1 MKKIVSVVVVGAG
14 AIGASIA
21 VRLMEAGK
29 QVVISANGERKAR
42 YLKQG
47 FVVNG
52 RQYFLP
58 VKDKYEADPAD
69 LVIIAVKNY
78 SLEEAIE
85 EMRPYVSVNTIILSL
100 LNGIDAVP
108 RLRREFGEDSVPYA
122 MILGIDALREEN
134 RVQYLAKGR
143 IFCGF
148 EKEKVEKNAS
158 TLAVLEEFFRTSDIA
173 FVVPEDIVKEIW
185 FKFMINVG
193 LNQWSALIRAPYRLF
208 QDSPH
213 GQELLS
219 KTMIEVISLSKRY
232 GGNLEETDI
241 DRAIAVLKTL
251 APQGKTSM
259 LQDVEARRQTEV
271 DAFAGAMKRLA
282 KAADLDVPIN
292 AILYDAIR
300 AIEDSFE
307 DSYKAE

>member
-85 EMRPYVSVNTIILSL
+85 EMRPYVSINTIILSL

>member
-1 MKKIVSVVVVGAG
+1 MKNIVSVVVVGAG

-85 EMRPYVSVNTIILSL
+85 EMRPYVSINTIILSL

-122 MILGIDALREEN
+122 MILGIDALREGN

-148 EKEKVEKNAS
+148 EKEKVEKNAP
-158 TLAVLEEFFRTSDIA
+158 TLAVLEEFFGTSDIA

>member
-148 EKEKVEKNAS
+148 EKEKVEKNAP
-158 TLAVLEEFFRTSDIA
+158 TLAVLEEFFGTSDIA

-307 DSYKAE
+307 NSYKAE

>member
-122 MILGIDALREEN
+122 MILGIDALREGN

>member
-1 MKKIVSVVVVGAG
+1 MKNIVSVVVVGAG

-122 MILGIDALREEN
+122 MILGIDALREGN

-158 TLAVLEEFFRTSDIA
+158 TLAVLEEFFGTSDIA

>member
-1 MKKIVSVVVVGAG
+1 
-14 AIGASIA
+14 
-21 VRLMEAGK
+21 
-29 QVVISANGERKAR
+29 
-42 YLKQG
+42 
-47 FVVNG
+47 
-52 RQYFLP
+52 
-58 VKDKYEADPAD
+58 
-69 LVIIAVKNY
+69 
-78 SLEEAIE
+78 
-85 EMRPYVSVNTIILSL
+85 
-100 LNGIDAVP
+100 
-108 RLRREFGEDSVPYA
+108 
-122 MILGIDALREEN
+122 
-134 RVQYLAKGR
+134 
-143 IFCGF
+143 
-148 EKEKVEKNAS
+148 
-158 TLAVLEEFFRTSDIA
+158 
-173 FVVPEDIVKEIW
+173 VVPEDIVKEIW

>member
-1 MKKIVSVVVVGAG
+1 MKNIVSVVVVGAG

-143 IFCGF
+143 IFFGF

>member
-1 MKKIVSVVVVGAG
+1 MKNIVSVVVVGAG

-122 MILGIDALREEN
+122 MILGIDALREGN

-148 EKEKVEKNAS
+148 EKEKVEKNAP
-158 TLAVLEEFFRTSDIA
+158 TLAVLEEFFGTSDIA

-307 DSYKAE
+307 NSYKAE

>member
-1 MKKIVSVVVVGAG
+1 
-14 AIGASIA
+14 
-21 VRLMEAGK
+21 MEAGK

>member
-1 MKKIVSVVVVGAG
+1 MKEIVSVAVVGAG

-122 MILGIDALREEN
+122 MILGIDALREGN

-148 EKEKVEKNAS
+148 EKEKVEE
-158 TLAVLEEFFRTSDIA
+158 VL
-173 FVVPEDIVKEIW
+173 
-185 FKFMINVG
+185 G
-193 LNQWSALIRAPYRLF
+193 LDTTKYQVS
-208 QDSPH
+208 
-213 GQELLS
+213 
-219 KTMIEVISLSKRY
+219 VISPFGYRVNPQSKQLREPIE
-232 GGNLEETDI
+232 NI
-241 DRAIAVLKTL
+241 
-251 APQGKTSM
+251 
-259 LQDVEARRQTEV
+259 VEYI
-271 DAFAGAMKRLA
+271 K
-282 KAADLDVPIN
+282 
-292 AILYDAIR
+292 
-300 AIEDSFE
+300 
-307 DSYKAE
+307 

>member
-148 EKEKVEKNAS
+148 EKEKVEKNAP

>member
-1 MKKIVSVVVVGAG
+1 MKNIVSVVVVGAG

-148 EKEKVEKNAS
+148 EKEKVEKNAP
-158 TLAVLEEFFRTSDIA
+158 TLAVLEEFFGTSDIA

>member
-1 MKKIVSVVVVGAG
+1 MKNIVSVVVVGAG

-29 QVVISANGERKAR
+29 KVVISANGERKAR

-58 VKDKYEADPAD
+58 VRDKYEADPAD
-69 LVIIAVKNY
+69 LVIVAVKNY

-148 EKEKVEKNAS
+148 EKEKVEKNAP

-307 DSYKAE
+307 NSYKAE

>member
-1 MKKIVSVVVVGAG
+1 MKNIVSVVVVGAG

-148 EKEKVEKNAS
+148 EKEKVEKNAP
-158 TLAVLEEFFRTSDIA
+158 TLAVLEKFFGTSDIA

>member
-1 MKKIVSVVVVGAG
+1 MQNIVSVVVVGAG

>member
-1 MKKIVSVVVVGAG
+1 MKNIVSVVVVGAG

-134 RVQYLAKGR
+134 RVQYLATGR

>member
-1 MKKIVSVVVVGAG
+1 MKNIVSVVVVGAG

-148 EKEKVEKNAS
+148 EKEKVEKNAP
-158 TLAVLEEFFRTSDIA
+158 TLAVLEEFFGTSDIA

-307 DSYKAE
+307 NSYKAE

>member
-1 MKKIVSVVVVGAG
+1 MKNIVSVVVVGAG

-85 EMRPYVSVNTIILSL
+85 EMRPYVSINTIILSL

>member
-1 MKKIVSVVVVGAG
+1 MKNIVSVVVVGAG

-122 MILGIDALREEN
+122 MILGIDALREGN

-271 DAFAGAMKRLA
+271 YAFAGAMKRLA
-282 KAADLDVPIN
+282 NAADLDVPIN

>member
-143 IFCGF
+143 IFFGF

>member
-122 MILGIDALREEN
+122 MILGIDALREGN

-148 EKEKVEKNAS
+148 EKEKVEKNAP

>member
-1 MKKIVSVVVVGAG
+1 
-14 AIGASIA
+14 
-21 VRLMEAGK
+21 
-29 QVVISANGERKAR
+29 VVISANGERKAR

-148 EKEKVEKNAS
+148 EKEKVEKNAP
-158 TLAVLEEFFRTSDIA
+158 TLAVLEEFFGTSDIA

>member
-1 MKKIVSVVVVGAG
+1 MKNIVSVVVVGAG

>member
-158 TLAVLEEFFRTSDIA
+158 TLAVLEEFFGTSDIA

>member
-1 MKKIVSVVVVGAG
+1 MKNIVSVVVVGAG

-173 FVVPEDIVKEIW
+173 FVVPEDIVKDIW

>member
-21 VRLMEAGK
+21 VRLIEAGK

-85 EMRPYVSVNTIILSL
+85 EMRPYVSINTIILSL

>member
-1 MKKIVSVVVVGAG
+1 MKNIVSVVVVGAG

-85 EMRPYVSVNTIILSL
+85 EMRPYVSINTIILSL

-148 EKEKVEKNAS
+148 EKEKVEKNAP
-158 TLAVLEEFFRTSDIA
+158 TLAVLEEFFGTSDIA

>member
-1 MKKIVSVVVVGAG
+1 MKNIVSVVVVGAG

-122 MILGIDALREEN
+122 MILGIDALREGN

>member
-1 MKKIVSVVVVGAG
+1 MKNIVSVVVVGAG

-122 MILGIDALREEN
+122 MILGIDALREGN

-143 IFCGF
+143 IFFGF

-185 FKFMINVG
+185 FKFMINVC

>member
-1 MKKIVSVVVVGAG
+1 MKNIVSVVVVGAG

-122 MILGIDALREEN
+122 MILGIDALREGN

-148 EKEKVEKNAS
+148 EKEKVEKNAP
-158 TLAVLEEFFRTSDIA
+158 TLAVLEEFFGTSDIA

>member
-122 MILGIDALREEN
+122 MILGIDALREGN

-148 EKEKVEKNAS
+148 EKEKVEKNAP
-158 TLAVLEEFFRTSDIA
+158 TLAVLEEFFGTSDIA

>member
-1 MKKIVSVVVVGAG
+1 MKNIVSVVVVGAG

-259 LQDVEARRQTEV
+259 LQDLEARRQTEV

>member
-1 MKKIVSVVVVGAG
+1 MKNIVSVVVVGAG

-85 EMRPYVSVNTIILSL
+85 EMRPYVSINTIILSL

-108 RLRREFGEDSVPYA
+108 RLR
-122 MILGIDALREEN
+122 
-134 RVQYLAKGR
+134 
-143 IFCGF
+143 
-148 EKEKVEKNAS
+148 
-158 TLAVLEEFFRTSDIA
+158 
-173 FVVPEDIVKEIW
+173 
-185 FKFMINVG
+185 
-193 LNQWSALIRAPYRLF
+193 
-208 QDSPH
+208 
-213 GQELLS
+213 
-219 KTMIEVISLSKRY
+219 
-232 GGNLEETDI
+232 
-241 DRAIAVLKTL
+241 
-251 APQGKTSM
+251 
-259 LQDVEARRQTEV
+259 
-271 DAFAGAMKRLA
+271 
-282 KAADLDVPIN
+282 
-292 AILYDAIR
+292 
-300 AIEDSFE
+300 
-307 DSYKAE
+307 

>member
-1 MKKIVSVVVVGAG
+1 
-14 AIGASIA
+14 
-21 VRLMEAGK
+21 
-29 QVVISANGERKAR
+29 VVISANGERKAR

-122 MILGIDALREEN
+122 MILGIDALREGN

-148 EKEKVEKNAS
+148 EKEKVEKNAP

>member
-148 EKEKVEKNAS
+148 EKEKVEKNAP
-158 TLAVLEEFFRTSDIA
+158 TLAVLEEFFGTSDIA

>member
-1 MKKIVSVVVVGAG
+1 MKNIVSVVVVGAG

-29 QVVISANGERKAR
+29 QVVISANVERKAR

>member
-1 MKKIVSVVVVGAG
+1 
-14 AIGASIA
+14 
-21 VRLMEAGK
+21 
-29 QVVISANGERKAR
+29 VVISANGERKAR

-122 MILGIDALREEN
+122 MILGIDALREGN

>member
-1 MKKIVSVVVVGAG
+1 MKNIVSVVVVGAG

-122 MILGIDALREEN
+122 MILGIDALREGN

-148 EKEKVEKNAS
+148 EKEKVEKNAP
-158 TLAVLEEFFRTSDIA
+158 TLAALEEFFGTSDIA
-173 FVVPEDIVKEIW
+173 FVVPEDIVKKIW

>member
-1 MKKIVSVVVVGAG
+1 MKNIVSVVVVGAG

-148 EKEKVEKNAS
+148 EKEKVEKNAP

>member
-1 MKKIVSVVVVGAG
+1 MKNIVSVVVVGAG

-85 EMRPYVSVNTIILSL
+85 EMRPYVSINTIILSL

-148 EKEKVEKNAS
+148 EKEKVEKNAP